1 MKTLTATATAT
12 QTKKEQ
18 KINLIDGIFTASET
32 ADILRGMIDQK
43 INFHKIHRLC
53 ITEGNQDDSCSYDN
67 GRIAE
72 LMQEKEKLNA
82 FIKQVREQGGA
93 LQIKGNIEITLL
105 EQ

>member
-1 MKTLTATATAT
+1 MTTTMQTQSLTKT
-12 QTKKEQ
+12 EQ

-32 ADILRGMIDQK
+32 ADILRAMIDQK

-53 ITEGNQDDSCSYDN
+53 LTEGNENDDCVYDN
-67 GRIAE
+67 NRIAE
-72 LMQEKEKLNA
+72 LVNEKENLNA

-105 EQ
+105 QE

>member
-1 MKTLTATATAT
+1 MNTLTAT

-32 ADILRGMIDQK
+32 ADILRGMIDKK

-53 ITEGNQDDSCSYDN
+53 ITEGDQDEACSYDS

-93 LQIKGNIEITLL
+93 LKIKGNIEITLL
-105 EQ
+105 EK

>member
-1 MKTLTATATAT
+1 MNTLAAT

-32 ADILRGMIDQK
+32 ADILRGMIDKK

-53 ITEGNQDDSCSYDN
+53 ITEGDQDEACSYDS

-93 LQIKGNIEITLL
+93 LKIKGNIEITLL

>member
-1 MKTLTATATAT
+1 MKTMTATTTAT
-12 QTKKEQ
+12 KTDQ

-32 ADILRGMIDQK
+32 SDILKGLIDQK

-53 ITEGNQDDSCSYDN
+53 LTEGDQNDSCTYDN

-72 LMQEKEKLNA
+72 LMNEKEKLNA

-105 EQ
+105 EK

>member
-1 MKTLTATATAT
+1 MKTMTATTAT
-12 QTKKEQ
+12 KTDQ

-32 ADILRGMIDQK
+32 SDILKGLIDQK

-53 ITEGNQDDSCSYDN
+53 LTEGDQNDTCTYDN

-72 LMQEKEKLNA
+72 LMNEKEKLNA

-105 EQ
+105 EK

>member
-1 MKTLTATATAT
+1 MRTLTSTTTATTA
-12 QTKKEQ
+12 KKDQ

-32 ADILRGMIDQK
+32 ADILRAMLDQK

-82 FIKQVREQGGA
+82 FIKQVREQGEA
-93 LQIKGNIEITLL
+93 LKIKGNIEITLL